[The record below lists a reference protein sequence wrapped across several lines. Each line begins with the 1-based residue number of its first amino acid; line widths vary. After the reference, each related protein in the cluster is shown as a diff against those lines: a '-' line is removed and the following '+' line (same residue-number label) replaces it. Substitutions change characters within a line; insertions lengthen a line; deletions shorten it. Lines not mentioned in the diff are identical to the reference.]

1 MEIVLKEVHVGP
13 CRTVVVLRLG
23 NDTSADDFLNH
34 LIASNPN
41 AASSLKTSMATITAM
56 EEYHNERKFKRVAE
70 GIYEIKVPGT
80 RLYCFKEQLDGLPAK
95 LIVATNGGG
104 KNTQRE
110 QNRDIKRAI
119 GLRER
124 YLAMKNQ
131 ETTELR
137 YIKLKP

>member
-1 MEIVLKEVHVGP
+1 MEIVLKEIHVGA
-13 CRTVVVLRLG
+13 CRTVVTLRLDG
-23 NDTSADDFLNH
+23 DGGAEEFLNN

-41 AASSLKTSMATITAM
+41 AARSLQTSMATITAV

-80 RLYCFKEQLDGLPAK
+80 RLYCFREQLDGLPAK

-104 KNTQRE
+104 KNNRGD

-119 GLRER
+119 GLRQR
-124 YLAMKNQ
+124 YLVARNE
-131 ETTELR
+131 ETTKLR
-137 YIKLKP
+137 YIKIKP